1 MTDKIVRADST
12 VIGNVIRCTFK
23 EQVNA
28 DERLRFGAVAAKSI
42 EFEAFGAQSIAP
54 SVGEV
59 LTYYQVDGNGVDTLI
74 GKFTARPSVPGKASY
89 TVVAYDNITL
99 LETDFSEHL
108 ASIQSNFPMTLNDLL
123 GEVETVAGV
132 TFGNAPTL
140 GTTTIEEFS
149 ASGVSC
155 RDVVSWAAEMSGQYV
170 YADTSGNICFGWYRT
185 ASGYKI
191 YKTSGSSSGVTYVP
205 YKQDSLNYKDYAV
218 GVVDGVAVYPPEVE
232 GAAAIYPAAAT
243 GNLYPV
249 SNNLL
254 LSGASVAT
262 LENVAQTLY
271 AVLSAL
277 PAYRPCAVDLFRFD
291 NPLRAGDIVEVEDAQ
306 GVSFNTIVMSLTVN
320 PEGAHIECAGRETY
334 NTDIGSNLYDVV
346 VNLAQNIVRINRLKV
361 DWADINQAII
371 NYLTANNVTAQNL
384 TIVDENGTVLATY
397 SGSGITLGEDDMSK
411 AEFTNNSF
419 QLHDKWLGSD
429 ILCGY
434 MGTSRDSNGIEN
446 VTRNYTGDGSTTQ
459 FTLTPPYDSNT
470 NSLVVKVNGSV
481 VSVSSDYVFTNGY
494 VQFLTPPAP
503 GDVIEITYE
512 TTYGCY
518 RYDMGTRTG
527 DVGAYSFIS
536 GETQTASGSRS
547 AVLGGLENKASG
559 NQSVVLGGIGN
570 KAQNSNQVVSGKY
583 NAPGDYA
590 EIVGNGSGQNSR
602 SNARTLD
609 WSGNETLAGTLYVN
623 GSDEVAT
630 KSDFGAVTFKTNQIT
645 NGNSKTLDFGPS
657 GGCSTVV
664 FVTGAANSRMATIH
678 LLCNTSGRVYYSV
691 TGSSGI
697 TVTQD
702 SQTDYK
708 AVINNASGGTV
719 YILVV
724 NYRGNAPTIS

>member
-1 MTDKIVRADST
+1 MTDKILRADST
-12 VIGNVIRCTFK
+12 AIQNIIRCVFK
-23 EQVNA
+23 GQVNT
-28 DERLRFGAVAAKSI
+28 EECLRFGSAAASSI
-42 EFEAFGAQSIAP
+42 EFEAFGTQANAP
-54 SVGEV
+54 AVGEV
-59 LTYYQVDGNGVDTLI
+59 LTYYQTDENGVDTLI
-74 GKFTARPSVPGKASY
+74 GKFIAQPSIPGKTSY
-89 TVVAYDNITL
+89 TVTAYDNIIL

-108 ASIQSNFPMTLNDLL
+108 ATIQSNFPMTLNSLL
-123 GEVETVAGV
+123 SEVATVSGV
-132 TFGNAPTL
+132 TFGNNPTL
-140 GTTTIEEFS
+140 GSTSIAEFS
-149 ASGVSC
+149 ATGVSC
-155 RDVVSWAAEMSGQYV
+155 RQVVSWAAEMSGQYV
-170 YADTSGNICFGWYRT
+170 YADTSGDICFGWYSA
-185 ASGYKI
+185 ASGKKV
-191 YKTSGSSSGVTYVP
+191 YKTSGSSGGVTYVP
-205 YKQDSLNYKDYAV
+205 YKQDGLDYKDFAASA
-218 GVVDGVAVYPPEVE
+218 VDGVAVAPPEVE
-232 GAAAIYPAAAT
+232 GAAAIYPSAAT
-243 GNLYPV
+243 GNIYSV

-254 LSGASVAT
+254 LSGAAVAT
-262 LENVAQTLY
+262 LETVAQTLY
-271 AVLSAL
+271 GVLSAL
-277 PAYRPCAVDLFRFD
+277 PAYRPCEINLFRFD
-291 NPLRAGDIVEVEDAQ
+291 NPFRAGDIVAVEDAQ
-306 GVSFNTIVMSLTVN
+306 GVTFNTLVMSMTVDMS
-320 PEGAHIECAGRETY
+320 GAKIECTGRETY
-334 NTDIGSNLYDVV
+334 DADVGSSVPAVL
-346 VNLAQNIVRINRLKV
+346 VNLASNIVRVNRLKV
-361 DWADINQAII
+361 DWADIDTAII

-397 SGSGITLGEDDMSK
+397 SGSGITLGEDDMSQ
-411 AEFTNNSF
+411 ASFTNNSF

-459 FTLTPPYDSNT
+459 FTLTPQYDANT

-481 VSVSSDYVFTNGY
+481 VSSGWGSTSGYITFFTA
-494 VQFLTPPAP
+494 PAV

-547 AVLGGLENKASG
+547 AVLGGLENEASG
-559 NQSVVLGGIGN
+559 NQSVVLGGFGN

-590 EIVGNGSGQNSR
+590 EIVGNGSSQNSR

-657 GGCSTVV
+657 GGCSTIV

>member
-1 MTDKIVRADST
+1 MIDKIVRADST

-54 SVGEV
+54 TVSEV

-74 GKFTARPSVPGKASY
+74 GKFIARPSVPGKTSY

-108 ASIQSNFPMTLNDLL
+108 ASIQRNFPMTLNDLL
-123 GEVETVAGV
+123 DEVESVAGV
-132 TFGNAPTL
+132 TFGNTPTL
-140 GTTTIEEFS
+140 GTTTIEEFY

-191 YKTSGSSSGVTYVP
+191 YKTSGSSGGVTYVP

-218 GVVDGVAVYPPEVE
+218 GAVDGVAVYPPEVE
-232 GAAAIYPAAAT
+232 GAAAIYPAAAS

-384 TIVDENGTVLATY
+384 TIVDENGNAIATYNSSGTVL
-397 SGSGITLGEDDMSK
+397 GVGNMSR
-411 AEFTNNSF
+411 AEFDNNSF
-419 QLHDKWLGSD
+419 QLHDDFLGND
-429 ILCGY
+429 LVAY
-434 MGTSRDSNGIEN
+434 VGTTRDEDGVEN
-446 VTRNYTGDGSTTQ
+446 ITLNYVADGSGSSFRLSPLCTMEETV
-459 FTLTPPYDSNT
+459 
-470 NSLVVKVNGSV
+470 VVKKNGVTLQVTDYNFISTAVILLSV
-481 VSVSSDYVFTNGY
+481 PS
-494 VQFLTPPAP
+494 A
-503 GDVIEITYE
+503 GDEIEITYQTE
-512 TTYGCY
+512 EGCF

-527 DVGAYSFIS
+527 NVGAYSFIS
-536 GETQTASGSRS
+536 GELQEVSGPYS
-547 AVLGGLENKASG
+547 ATLGGSQNRVSG
-559 NQSVVLGGIGN
+559 YHSVSLGGSKLI
-570 KAQNSNQVVSGKY
+570 AEYNSQVVSGRY
-583 NAPGDYA
+583 NVPGNYA
-590 EIVGNGSGQNSR
+590 EIVGNGTQESAR

-609 WSGNETLAGTLYVN
+609 WNGNETLAGTLYVN

-630 KSDFGAVTFKTNQIT
+630 KNDLGGGVSFQTTSIT
-645 NGNSKTLDFGPS
+645 NNNSKTLNFGS
-657 GGCSTVV
+657 GGTSTVV
-664 FVTGAANSRMATIH
+664 FITGAANSRMATIEM
-678 LLCNTSGRVYYSV
+678 LCNTSGRVYYSV
-691 TGSSGI
+691 TGPSGI
-697 TVTQD
+697 TVTQA
-702 SQTDYK
+702 QTDDFK
-708 AVINNASGGTV
+708 GVINNATGGTL
-719 YILVV
+719 YLLVV